1 MIQKGEENAT
11 FCKKKDK
18 AHKSASQPSQT
29 LRGSQTVLAF
39 SETDF
44 FWWQAYKTKTG
55 QRNMKTSWHP
65 DKLQHICKSQ
75 LLGKEKPTHISFP

>member
-44 FWWQAYKTKTG
+44 F
-55 QRNMKTSWHP
+55 
-65 DKLQHICKSQ
+65 
-75 LLGKEKPTHISFP
+75 